1 MRTERIAVVGGG
13 IIGCLVAREAA
24 RSGANVTLVD
34 RDLVGLGA
42 SQRSAGVHFPLG
54 RTERVRAMSA
64 YSQAYYDALKDAI
77 PALPIHPLALDAAVP
92 VGAAREH
99 HARFVRPGRPR
110 AMVAAE
116 GRRVPWPDGGTTWRL
131 SGCQVADVGDLVGS
145 LARDL
150 RDRAGVEVLEGVRVL
165 AVDEHS
171 SGVALTLG
179 TGEVREFDKVVLS
192 PGPWANADEW
202 HRYTAGLGIR
212 IKKIVAL
219 HVEAPIKDD
228 DVGVFFPVED
238 AFLVPLRHRG
248 HWLFSY
254 TCPDWDVLPDS
265 LHDGLSAADLARAR
279 AVLVRY
285 APALADRVRCGRVF
299 CDAYSPARE
308 PLVVPVGATGNV
320 VFAGAANGSG
330 YRLAPAIA
338 TAAVQLLATHHQT
351 EELPSCA
358 S

>member
-1 MRTERIAVVGGG
+1 MRTDRIAVVGGG

-24 RSGANVTLVD
+24 RSGAGVTLVD

-42 SQRSAGVHFPLG
+42 SGRSAGVHFPLG

-64 YSQAYYDALKDAI
+64 YSQAYYDALKDAF
-77 PALPIHPLALDAAVP
+77 PALPIQPLALDAAVP

-99 HARFVRPGRPR
+99 HARFLHPGRPG

-131 SGCQVADVGDLVGS
+131 PGCQVADVGDLVGA
-145 LARDL
+145 LVRDL
-150 RDRAGVEVLEGVRVL
+150 RDRAAVLEGVRVL

-171 SGVALTLG
+171 SGVTLTLG
-179 TGEVREFDKVVLS
+179 TGESREFDQVVLC

-202 HRYTAGLGIR
+202 RRYTAGLGIR
-212 IKKIVAL
+212 IKKVVAL
-219 HVEAPIKDD
+219 HVDQPVDAD

-238 AFLVPLRHRG
+238 AFLVPVRHRG

-285 APALADRVRCGRVF
+285 APALADRVRGGRVF

-308 PLVVPVGATGNV
+308 PLVVPVGATGRV

-330 YRLAPAIA
+330 YRLGPAIA
-338 TAAVQLLATHHQT
+338 TAAVQLLAIHHPS
-351 EELPSCA
+351 EEMPSCA